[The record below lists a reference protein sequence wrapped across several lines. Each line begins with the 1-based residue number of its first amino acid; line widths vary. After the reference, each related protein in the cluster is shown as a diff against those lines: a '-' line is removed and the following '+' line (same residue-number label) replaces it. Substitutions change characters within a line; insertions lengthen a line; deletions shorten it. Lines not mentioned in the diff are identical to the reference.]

1 MPRPYVDDL
10 KPSES
15 EPPDGSTT
23 ATPEGPQSRDGREV
37 LADLN
42 PAPRGSGQLL
52 LYGQRRQEVQPI
64 LTATSSAAQP
74 PPRSDDRALRLQLAR
89 RPVPELDARVG

>member
-1 MPRPYVDDL
+1 MRLGLPVRRRAWSWGTRACLRSSKDLGRQIDALTTTGTNAEAYVDDL

-23 ATPEGPQSRDGREV
+23 ATPEGAQSRDGREV

-52 LYGQRRQEVQPI
+52 LYG
-64 LTATSSAAQP
+64 
-74 PPRSDDRALRLQLAR
+74 
-89 RPVPELDARVG
+89 